1 MNTENKSA
9 TVISLSQVKDERN
22 KEKEQNSFQRYLK
35 VLSFSE
41 LIDETTILIKEINQ
55 VGSTREV
62 IARAKALLKE
72 LGNRFEK
79 SQGLSE
85 SFHVMRKK
93 LEGKINELY

>member
-22 KEKEQNSFQRYLK
+22 KEREQRSFQRYLK
-35 VLSFSE
+35 VLSVSE
-41 LIDETTILIKEINQ
+41 LINETTTLIKEINQ
-55 VGSTREV
+55 TGSSTEV
-62 IARAKALLKE
+62 VVHAKSLLKE

-85 SFHVMRKK
+85 SFLAMRKK
-93 LEGKINELY
+93 LESKINDVY